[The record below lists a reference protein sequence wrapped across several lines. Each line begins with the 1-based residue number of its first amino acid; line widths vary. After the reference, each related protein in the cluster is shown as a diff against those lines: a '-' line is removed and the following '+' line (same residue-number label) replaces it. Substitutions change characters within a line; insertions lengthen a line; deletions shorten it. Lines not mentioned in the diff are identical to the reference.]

1 MKRDRRG
8 RFLAAAGGPAA
19 ASPEPRKRP
28 AARASA
34 EGEAGPE
41 PTAGWAPVAAEDS
54 AWARPGG
61 AAEAGEN
68 WAGLGLGVR
77 PGGFG
82 VVPARGREGGCEASS
97 GTKHQLLPYVGP

>member
-28 AARASA
+28 AA